1 MNSRRTAK
9 VAQVIRE
16 VASTTILFE
25 LRDPRIK
32 NVTVTRA
39 EVSSDLRHA
48 KVYVSIMGDE
58 RSQSLTMHGLQS
70 SKGYLQSKIAD
81 RVKTRYTPL
90 VTFVMDEGVKKS
102 METARI
108 LNEVLGDTPDRSVT
122 TSADGVGNNS
132 AASQDAD
139 QPNEPG
145 DSVDV
150 SEDAPAASDPD
161 PID

>member
-9 VAQVIRE
+9 VAEVIRE

-39 EVSSDLRHA
+39 EVSNDLRHA

-58 RSQSLTMHGLQS
+58 RSQKLTMHGLES
-70 SKGYLQSKIAD
+70 SKGYIQSKIAD

-90 VTFVMDEGVKKS
+90 VKFILDEGIKKS
-102 METARI
+102 IETTRI
-108 LNEVLGDTPDRSVT
+108 LNEVLGTD
-122 TSADGVGNNS
+122 
-132 AASQDAD
+132 SQDKTEDQDQEVDSTDDDAGPDQDPPKDIPLDYKVSGAETDAAD
-139 QPNEPG
+139 
-145 DSVDV
+145 
-150 SEDAPAASDPD
+150 
-161 PID
+161 

>member
-9 VAQVIRE
+9 VAEVIRE

-32 NVTVTRA
+32 NVTVTRT
-39 EVSSDLRHA
+39 EVSPDLRHA

-58 RSQSLTMHGLQS
+58 RSTKLTMHGLQS

-90 VTFVMDEGVKKS
+90 VTFVLDEGIKKS
-102 METARI
+102 LETARI
-108 LNEVLGDTPDRSVT
+108 LDEVLGKDR
-122 TSADGVGNNS
+122 
-132 AASQDAD
+132 
-139 QPNEPG
+139 E
-145 DSVDV
+145 
-150 SEDAPAASDPD
+150 SESASDEPVDDVNNDQNDDQLPHESPLDDEAPD
-161 PID
+161 AEPNPTIQD